1 MKTCSPYNFST
12 TNYCCKSDNNMKKSV
27 LICLLLIQAL
37 LTFSCKI
44 NTGEVDPELG
54 VDPNSV
60 KAYIVTYVTE
70 MGKTPDQIAL
80 VKGSK
85 LLSKHLPKLT
95 LATGYYVFDAW
106 YLDDKKI
113 IAGEYK
119 IDSNITLKAKWNFN
133 HYEYQKTDTSNYVIN
148 PQGNSSFSDDNGY
161 IKATVSTTSISNF
174 GLSRQENGVNYPL
187 PNTYGFEQKV
197 KCDTKIGWAGA
208 LWYNTSGY
216 NSYTF
221 EVHGD
226 GSFRVQFHNYDESK
240 WEKVID
246 LSAENSHIIQNDFN
260 TIAMVPT
267 RDSDFEVY
275 VNGYKV
281 GTIKRNE
288 LKITPGKIYYAATAT
303 KKGTTGNAWLKFMN
317 YSQLK

>member
-1 MKTCSPYNFST
+1 
-12 TNYCCKSDNNMKKSV
+12 MKKSV

-106 YLDDKKI
+106 YLDDK
-113 IAGEYK
+113 
-119 IDSNITLKAKWNFN
+119 
-133 HYEYQKTDTSNYVIN
+133 
-148 PQGNSSFSDDNGY
+148 
-161 IKATVSTTSISNF
+161 
-174 GLSRQENGVNYPL
+174 
-187 PNTYGFEQKV
+187 
-197 KCDTKIGWAGA
+197 KIGWAGA